1 MKILYDIYN
10 DRIIL
15 VLYRIKDK
23 IQRWKGENKMRILE
37 KEKDKRELHTCL
49 RWPTQRESSCI

>member
-1 MKILYDIYN
+1 
-10 DRIIL
+10 
-15 VLYRIKDK
+15 
-23 IQRWKGENKMRILE
+23 MRILE